1 MKYDEWNEW
10 KNTNPW
16 LISTNSGLAGT
27 PVLTRS
33 TNLFDGITDIAIY
46 SLLSDMGFSWVRM
59 VPRPCTHDIRLSRI
73 EE

>member
-33 TNLFDGITDIAIY
+33 TNLFDGITDIAIILV
-46 SLLSDMGFSWVRM
+46 SLGDGLLVDVKGTAAVYA
-59 VPRPCTHDIRLSRI
+59 
-73 EE
+73 